1 MDVHIW
7 EIKEF
12 ANFGQIPW
20 IIYIAH
26 GPKAKMPNYD
36 PNQILDLNTSFE
48 RFLYKL
54 SENHKIF

>member
-20 IIYIAH
+20 IAH

-36 PNQILDLNTSFE
+36 PNQILDLNASFE